1 LAIIVDKEQKKKDIA
16 LAAKSIILENG
27 INNLTVAQ
35 VAQAAGVGKG
45 TIYEYFKN
53 KNEIV
58 FELVSILMGQYSQKL
73 EQNLQTKSSTK
84 EKIREFSKFFYNE
97 EESELRTLYK
107 EFLSLSLLC
116 NSQDFIEFHIEATN
130 HYYRW
135 FCEVLQEGIDKQE
148 LQPEAIALAKGLFA
162 MGDGIFVQN
171 SIAKMQEQT
180 KQDLDKSIDTIFS
193 LLEVKK

>member
-1 LAIIVDKEQKKKDIA
+1 MAIIVNKEQKKKDIA

-84 EKIREFSKFFYNE
+84 EKIREFSSFFYTQQ
-97 EESELRTLYK
+97 ESELRTLYK

-116 NSQDFIEFHIEATN
+116 DSKEFVEFHTEATN
-130 HYYRW
+130 HYFQW
-135 FCEVLQEGIDKQE
+135 FCAILQEGIDKHE
-148 LQPEAIALAKGLFA
+148 LKPEAITLAKGLFA

-193 LLEVKK
+193 LLEIKK

>member
-1 LAIIVDKEQKKKDIA
+1 MAIIVDKEQKKKDIA